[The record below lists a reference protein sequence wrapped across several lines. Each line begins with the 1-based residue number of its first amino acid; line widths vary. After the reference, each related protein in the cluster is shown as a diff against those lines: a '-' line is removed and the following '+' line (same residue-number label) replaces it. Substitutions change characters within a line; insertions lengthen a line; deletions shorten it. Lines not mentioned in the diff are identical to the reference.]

1 MSTVS
6 VESNATKP
14 VINEYFSRKL
24 ANGKVL
30 VTTRHGSWSV
40 LSGEQFDMLD
50 KEELVSDKM
59 LLRELEDKGIILTED
74 SVRRI
79 VSSYRSHYFHL
90 ADSRPLCI
98 VYLTNKCNLACKYCH
113 SDSRSDS
120 CELSDDVMRSILD
133 FICSM
138 PQKHI
143 ALEFQGGESLLRFDM
158 LKKFVKL
165 FDERVKAA
173 GKVVESRRIVSNMT
187 LMNEEIAEFVL
198 ANNIGLCTSLDG
210 AKELH
215 DKQRPFLDGRG
226 SYDTVMKWAD
236 YFSGRGRKLSFLPTI
251 TSISLEYEPKSLVD
265 EYMRAG
271 AKRIMFRPVYGVG
284 RGADCDELMMKPK
297 DYFEFWKKALDYMVE
312 LSMDGRV
319 FYDTTVQ
326 SMLVSIFTDRRSDM
340 CMRRPCGAGITQF
353 AFYLDGSVYA
363 CDLGKNNDV
372 FLLGNVMSSSY
383 EDVFLNTIQLRTNT
397 SEFQPLCDTCVY
409 SAFCN
414 TCMCRSY
421 ARFGKVVPMTPLDFD
436 CKVNK
441 MMFDYIFEKM
451 DDPVYRAVFEMWV
464 RLKT

>member
-6 VESNATKP
+6 VESNVTKP

-30 VTTRHGSWSV
+30 VATRHGSWSV

-59 LLRELEDKGIILTED
+59 LLRELEEKGIVLTED
-74 SVRRI
+74 GVRKI
-79 VSSYRSHYFHL
+79 VHSYSSHYFHL

-120 CELSDDVMRSILD
+120 SELSSGTMEYIVD
-133 FICSM
+133 FICNM

-143 ALEFQGGESLLRFDM
+143 ALEFQGGETLLRFDM
-158 LKKFVKL
+158 LKKFLKL

-173 GKVVESRRIVSNMT
+173 GKIVESKVIVSNLT
-187 LMNEEIAEFVL
+187 LMNEEIAEYIL
-198 ANNIGLCTSLDG
+198 DNNLGLCTSLDG
-210 AKELH
+210 PKELH

-226 SYDTVMKWAD
+226 SYDAVMKWID
-236 YFSGRGRKLSFLPTI
+236 YFSKRGRRLNFLPTI
-251 TSISLEYEPKSLVD
+251 TSISLNYEPKSLVD
-265 EYMRAG
+265 EYMKVG

-284 RGADCDELMMKPK
+284 RGAADYGLLMKPK
-297 DYFEFWKKALDYMVE
+297 DYFEFWKAALDYMVE

-353 AFYLDGSVYA
+353 AFYLDGSIYA
-363 CDLGKNNDV
+363 CDLGKKNDV
-372 FLLGNVMSSSY
+372 FKLGNVMSSSY

-397 SEFQPLCDTCVY
+397 PEFQPLCDTCVY

-414 TCMCRSY
+414 TCMCKSY
-421 ARFGKVVPMTPLDFD
+421 ARFGTVVPLTPLDFD